1 MKILLTGS
9 QGQLGKSIAK
19 SRPNS
24 IELIQL
30 NRKEF
35 NLLDQEKC
43 KKVIR
48 EVKPNWI
55 INCAA
60 YTNVD
65 LAEKEY
71 KIAHN
76 INSLAPSFLSAC
88 IKEVKGKLLHISTD
102 YVFDGKKAKPYDP
115 FDKTNPLNKYGLS
128 KAKGE
133 KNLLNYNNN
142 IILRTSWLYSSFGH
156 NFVQTMLKLHNSKGK
171 VNENLKVI
179 HDQIS
184 APTSTN
190 SLSRLC
196 WEIIT
201 QDYQISPENQ
211 ILHWRD
217 GGVTSWY
224 DFAIAIGDIANK
236 KNILKYY
243 AKVIP
248 IKSKDYILP
257 AQRPLYSLLDIE
269 KTEKRFNIISNHWIY
284 ELEKTVDELC

>member
-1 MKILLTGS
+1 MKILLIGS
-9 QGQLGKSIAK
+9 NGQLGKSIAR
-19 SRPNS
+19 SRPNN
-24 IELIQL
+24 IELIEL

-35 NLLDQEKC
+35 NLLDQERC
-43 KKVIR
+43 KLVIQ
-48 EVKPNWI
+48 EIKPNWI

-65 LAEKEY
+65 QAEKEY
-71 KIAHN
+71 KLAYQ
-76 INSLAPSFLSAC
+76 INSLAPAFLSEC
-88 IKEVKGKLLHISTD
+88 IENIKGKLIHISTD
-102 YVFDGKKAKPYDP
+102 YVFDGKQAKPYDP
-115 FDKTNPLNKYGLS
+115 FDQTNPLNKYGLS
-128 KAKGE
+128 KVKGE
-133 KNLLNYNNN
+133 NNLLNYNNN
-142 IILRTSWLYSSFGH
+142 IILRTSWLYSSYGNSFLT
-156 NFVQTMLKLHNSKGK
+156 TMLKLHNSKGK
-171 VNENLKVI
+171 VNENLNVI
-179 HDQIS
+179 FDQIS

-190 SLSRLC
+190 SLSKLC
-196 WEIIT
+196 WEIII
-201 QDYQISPENQ
+201 QDYQISPENK

-269 KTEKRFNIISNHWIY
+269 KTEERFNIISNHWIN
-284 ELEKTVDELC
+284 ELEKTLEELC

>member
-1 MKILLTGS
+1 MKILLIGS
-9 QGQLGKSIAK
+9 QGQLGKSIVQ

-24 IELIQL
+24 IDLIQL
-30 NRKEF
+30 NKKEF
-35 NLLDQEKC
+35 NLLDQVKC
-43 KKVIR
+43 KKVIK

-65 LAEKEY
+65 QAEKEY
-71 KIAHN
+71 KLAYK
-76 INSLAPSFLSAC
+76 INSLAPAFLSAS
-88 IKEVKGKLLHISTD
+88 IEEVRGKLLHISTD
-102 YVFDGKKAKPYDP
+102 YVFDGKQAKPYNP
-115 FDKTNPLNKYGLS
+115 FDETNPLNKYGLS
-128 KAKGE
+128 KEKGE

-156 NFVQTMLKLHNSKGK
+156 SFLKTMLKLHNSKGK
-171 VNENLKVI
+171 ANENLNVVY
-179 HDQIS
+179 DQIS

-196 WEIIT
+196 WEIII
-201 QDYQISPENQ
+201 QDYKISPKNK

-236 KNILKYY
+236 KHILEYY
-243 AKVIP
+243 AKVRP
-248 IKSKDYILP
+248 IKSKNYILP
-257 AQRPLYSLLDIE
+257 AERPLYSLLDIE
-269 KTEKRFNIISNHWIY
+269 KTEKRFNIISNHWLY
-284 ELEKTVDELC
+284 ELEKTLEELC